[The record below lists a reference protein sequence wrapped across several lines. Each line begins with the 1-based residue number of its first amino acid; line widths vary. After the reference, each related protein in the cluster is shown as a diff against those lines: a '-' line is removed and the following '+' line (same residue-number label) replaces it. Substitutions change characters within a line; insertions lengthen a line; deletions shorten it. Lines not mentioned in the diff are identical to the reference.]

1 MKKEWYKTWWG
12 KTLCILFFYIL
23 IPYLVWTQTNW
34 NKYLK
39 MGVTVIC
46 FLLFGYVIVTSI
58 LIKNLHDKLI
68 KEVEKLYFIYVLGS
82 LSEYEYDALR
92 NNTKKKEIYKIII
105 EFFNIK

>member
-1 MKKEWYKTWWG
+1 MILLKKEWYKTWWG

-39 MGVTVIC
+39 IGVTVIC

-58 LIKNLHDKLI
+58 LTKNLHDKLI
-68 KEVEKLYFIYVLGS
+68 KEVIE
-82 LSEYEYDALR
+82 ALDR
-92 NNTKKKEIYKIII
+92 GDIHEAEILI
-105 EFFNIK
+105 EFLEK